1 MTDYIDEFINY
12 LAVERRLADN
22 TLLAYR
28 GDLTK
33 YLCYL
38 EQKEVQA
45 IKSIGRKHITDFMY
59 DQKQQELSV
68 PSICRELAAIKM
80 FHRFLVVER
89 ITREDPT
96 HLVETPKIWK
106 KIPDVLTCKEVDALI
121 EVSKGRKP
129 KAIRDHAILELLYA
143 SGMRVSEL
151 INLNLDSVNLNIGY
165 VRCLGKGRK
174 ERIVPIGKKARDTVK
189 KYCAGTRKKI
199 LKGEVHSVL
208 FLNRFGKKMSRQAIW
223 KLIKQYALKSGI
235 TKEVKPHTLR
245 HSFATHLLEHGADLR
260 SVQEMLGHADIAT
273 TQIYTHV
280 DKERLRCVHK
290 QFHPRG

>member
-1 MTDYIDEFINY
+1 MKNYIDDFINY

-28 GDLTK
+28 GDLIK
-33 YLCYL
+33 YFQYL
-38 EQKEVQA
+38 ERKE
-45 IKSIGRKHITDFMY
+45 IKEIGSVERKQITDFMY
-59 DQKQQELSV
+59 YQKQQELSV
-68 PSICRELAAIKM
+68 TSICRELAAIKM

-89 ITREDPT
+89 IVRQDAS
-96 HLVETPKIWK
+96 HLIDTPKVWK
-106 KIPDVLTCKEVDALI
+106 KIPDVLTCKEVEALI
-121 EVSKGRKP
+121 ESSKGRKP
-129 KAIRDHAILELLYA
+129 QAIRDHAILELFYA

-151 INLNLDSVNLNIGY
+151 VNLNLDSINFDIGY

-174 ERIVPIGKKARDTVK
+174 ERIIPIGKKARDSVK
-189 KYCAGTRKKI
+189 KYCEGARKNF
-199 LKGEVHSVL
+199 LKDQPNSTL
-208 FLNRFGKKMSRQAIW
+208 FLNRFGRKISRQTIW
-223 KLIKQYALKSGI
+223 KLIKQYAQKAGI
-235 TKEVKPHTLR
+235 VKEIKPHTLR

-280 DKERLRCVHK
+280 DKERLRSIHK